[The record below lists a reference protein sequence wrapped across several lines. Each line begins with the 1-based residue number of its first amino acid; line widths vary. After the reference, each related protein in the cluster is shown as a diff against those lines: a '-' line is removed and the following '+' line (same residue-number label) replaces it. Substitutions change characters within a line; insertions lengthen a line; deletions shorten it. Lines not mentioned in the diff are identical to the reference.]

1 MEKGKKM
8 KRMRKRNGRHK
19 RFFTLIELLV
29 VIAIIAIL
37 ASMLLPALNKARSS
51 ARNISCVSNLR
62 QWSTTFS
69 LYLSDSADFYPPYS
83 MGIGGNYTWTYNMR
97 KYLTNFNICYCPE
110 DAIMHEWY
118 SRANSS
124 SLVNVPAARNDPTSV
139 QYKFITY
146 GYNFLW
152 VGGNGWKTGATSTD
166 YTQAI
171 SASVNYPTLRASRA
185 ISPSQKILLGDSRNT
200 AAGKETYGFY
210 TIGPLYQRGNGI
222 LFGRHGAGTNANI
235 FYNTGSCNLLFLD
248 GHAAGFAKLQSQNF
262 YTIAGTQLDKPGHEY
277 WNVYNK

>member
-1 MEKGKKM
+1 MEKGNKM
-8 KRMRKRNGRHK
+8 KRMKKKNGRHE

-69 LYLSDSADFYPPYS
+69 LYLSDSGDFYPPYS

-97 KYLTNFNICYCPE
+97 KYLTNYRICYCPDE
-110 DAIMHEWY
+110 GLMHDWY
-118 SRANSS
+118 SRADSAITLANA
-124 SLVNVPAARNDPTSV
+124 PAERDKPTSIPA
-139 QYKFITY
+139 KFIAY
-146 GYNFLW
+146 GYNFFY
-152 VGGNGWKTGATSTD
+152 VGGNGWKTGATGTD
-166 YTQAI
+166 YGQTI

-185 ISPSQKILLGDSRNT
+185 INPSQKILLGDSRST
-200 AAGKETYGFY
+200 LTGKENYGFY
-210 TIGPLYQRGNGI
+210 TIGPTNRAGSGI
-222 LFGRHGAGTNANI
+222 LFGRHGAQNI
-235 FYNTGSCNLLFLD
+235 YSSGSCNLLFLD
-248 GHAAGFAKLQSQNF
+248 GHAAGFTKIKGRDF
-262 YTIAGTQLDKPGHEY
+262 YTIAGEQLDKPGHEY